1 MFQISQSIDIGP
13 QFESISFQTL
23 KSNYRI
29 HPSITTFQEN
39 ASSFNIVDM
48 VDDIREITKLNRKK
62 AVQDDD
68 DRTIKIL
75 KENVNL
81 FAENICIFHKNTI
94 NISYFPSFL
103 QMVNVTL

>member
-1 MFQISQSIDIGP
+1 MFQISQFIDIDP
-13 QFESISFQTL
+13 QFESISFHTL

-48 VDDIREITKLNRKK
+48 VNDIREITKLYRKK

-81 FAENICIFHKNTI
+81 FAENICIFHKNKI